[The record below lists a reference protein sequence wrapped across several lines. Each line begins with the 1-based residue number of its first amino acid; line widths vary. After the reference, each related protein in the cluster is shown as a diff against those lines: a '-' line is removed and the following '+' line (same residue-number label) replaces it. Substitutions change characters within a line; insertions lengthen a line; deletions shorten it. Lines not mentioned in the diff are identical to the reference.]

1 MVLRSHEFVKKFF
14 SFYGH
19 CMPSFGKCVLPQKLK
34 VVILYHFS
42 STIAMATFNFIEILR
57 VSTTKQACD

>member
-1 MVLRSHEFVKKFF
+1 MKRFRKKFF